1 MQVKICGITNLVDAQ
16 AAVAAGADYLGFIFY
31 PKSPRSVT
39 LKKAIQIIINLKAP
53 VKKVGV
59 FVNAS
64 SAEINNTALICG
76 LDIIQLHGEEPA
88 ELAEQLGAERVWKAF
103 HITSMAD
110 IARAAEYPAAAIVV
124 DTATAGLRGGTGK
137 TCDWQLAAQA
147 AQSFTTILAGGINS
161 QNVLEAIATVKPFA
175 IDVAS
180 GVEATPGIKDHKKI
194 EKLFEKLEGKT
205 LGDRN

>member
-1 MQVKICGITNLVDAQ
+1 MQVKICGITNLADAQ
-16 AAVAAGADYLGFIFY
+16 TAVAAGANYLGFIFY
-31 PKSPRSVT
+31 PKSPRSIT
-39 LKKAIQIIINLKAP
+39 PAKAEQIIIQLKRP

-64 SAEINNTALICG
+64 RTAIEQTVLQCG

-88 ELAEQLGAERVWKAF
+88 TLAKQLGSERVWKAF
-103 HITSMAD
+103 HITSTAD
-110 IARAAEYPAAAIVV
+110 IAQAAAYPAAAIVV
-124 DTATAGLRGGTGK
+124 DTATADQRGGTGK

-147 AQSFTTILAGGINS
+147 AKKFTTILAGGIKP
-161 QNVLEAIATVKPFA
+161 QNVLEAIETVKPFA

-194 EKLFEKLEGKT
+194 KELFEELEV
-205 LGDRN
+205 RS